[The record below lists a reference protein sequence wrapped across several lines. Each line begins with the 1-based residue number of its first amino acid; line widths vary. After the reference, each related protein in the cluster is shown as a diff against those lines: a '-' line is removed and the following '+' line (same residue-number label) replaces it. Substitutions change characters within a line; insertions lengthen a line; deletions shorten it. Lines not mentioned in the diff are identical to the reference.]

1 MRPHAQPSDTEE
13 AKWRTEF
20 EKLGRETVRVAILRG
35 QGFTPDRKREL
46 AILWLREKEA
56 AAEDRERDA
65 YWYLKWTFVAATAA
79 AVFSFVVML
88 AELPSER
95 INAMLA
101 RAAELVE
108 AAKGLGKR

>member
-1 MRPHAQPSDTEE
+1 
-13 AKWRTEF
+13 
-20 EKLGRETVRVAILRG
+20 
-35 QGFTPDRKREL
+35 
-46 AILWLREKEA
+46 
-56 AAEDRERDA
+56 
-65 YWYLKWTFVAATAA
+65 VAATAA